1 MFDRKKCLDSF
12 YNLLRVL
19 PDSESENYLEVY
31 LSNGKKI
38 YLKVEVTNAPEV
50 QIGRRLMLV
59 KNDSSSEGD

>member
-19 PDSESENYLEVY
+19 PSAESEKYLEVH

-38 YLKVEVTNAPEV
+38 FLKVEVTNAPEV

-59 KNDSSSEGD
+59 KSDSSSEGD